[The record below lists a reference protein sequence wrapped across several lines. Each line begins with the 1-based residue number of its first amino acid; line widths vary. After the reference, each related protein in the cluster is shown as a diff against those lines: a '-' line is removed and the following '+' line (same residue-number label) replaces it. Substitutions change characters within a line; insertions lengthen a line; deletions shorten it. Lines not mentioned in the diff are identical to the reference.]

1 MGATK
6 FRRFFRVVAELRVD
20 DDDLKRYSEFVN
32 EKLTDLL
39 IVGQAAAKA
48 SGRDVLM
55 LHDLPITKGLQQCIH
70 AFEKLD
76 DEPDLEPLLADIAAI
91 PPVRAELSDEVRAR
105 PADCWRIELRD
116 RAHPPDR
123 RPDAEQSD
131 DGGVGTGFRCLQ
143 LAVVSKEAFC

>member
-1 MGATK
+1 MPLMGATK

-91 PPVRAELSDEVRAR
+91 PPVRAELSDEVTAR
-105 PADCWRIELRD
+105 VPLIVGGLSFAIARTFRIVAPTRSNPTTAEWELVF
-116 RAHPPDR
+116 
-123 RPDAEQSD
+123 
-131 DGGVGTGFRCLQ
+131 GVFNL
-143 LAVVSKEAFC
+143 LL

>member
-1 MGATK
+1 MTTSSDIAN
-6 FRRFFRVVAELRVD
+6 
-20 DDDLKRYSEFVN
+20 VN
-32 EKLTDLL
+32 DKLTDLL

-91 PPVRAELSDEVRAR
+91 PPVRAELSDEVTAR
-105 PADCWRIELRD
+105 VPLIVGGLSFAIARTFRIVAPTRSS
-116 RAHPPDR
+116 PTT
-123 RPDAEQSD
+123 AEWER
-131 DGGVGTGFRCLQ
+131 VF
-143 LAVVSKEAFC
+143 AVFNLLL

>member
-76 DEPDLEPLLADIAAI
+76 DEPDLEAVAGRYCRHPAS
-91 PPVRAELSDEVRAR
+91 PRGAE
-105 PADCWRIELRD
+105 
-116 RAHPPDR
+116 
-123 RPDAEQSD
+123 
-131 DGGVGTGFRCLQ
+131 
-143 LAVVSKEAFC
+143 

>member
-76 DEPDLEPLLADIAAI
+76 DEPRPGAVAGRYCRHPAS
-91 PPVRAELSDEVRAR
+91 PRGAE
-105 PADCWRIELRD
+105 
-116 RAHPPDR
+116 
-123 RPDAEQSD
+123 
-131 DGGVGTGFRCLQ
+131 
-143 LAVVSKEAFC
+143 